1 LTDYYGLLVTAAQL
15 ALAYGADAGVLT
27 QDDVETLSEVYR
39 LELVDLL
46 RSQGER
52 VASESPVVKFFE
64 ALDDLLAQKK
74 AYFAPRLNIDYA
86 PPYQAEL
93 IGWYDDEQIY
103 LLTNTALA
111 LVKAYWDA
119 LDERFDTL
127 ADALRRDLF
136 HQGYVAERAKG
147 HYEKKAYVNR
157 DVGRKRV
164 LVLDPR
170 ILREKAGIVLNGED
184 EGLD

>member
-1 LTDYYGLLVTAAQL
+1 
-15 ALAYGADAGVLT
+15 
-27 QDDVETLSEVYR
+27 
-39 LELVDLL
+39 
-46 RSQGER
+46 
-52 VASESPVVKFFE
+52 
-64 ALDDLLAQKK
+64 LAQKK
-74 AYFAPRLNIDYA
+74 AYFAPRLNVDYA

-136 HQGYVAERAKG
+136 HQGYVAERASG
-147 HYEKKAYVNR
+147 QYEKKAYINR

-164 LVLDPR
+164 LLLNPKVV
-170 ILREKAGIVLNGED
+170 REKVGIVIGDQEEEED
-184 EGLD
+184 AA